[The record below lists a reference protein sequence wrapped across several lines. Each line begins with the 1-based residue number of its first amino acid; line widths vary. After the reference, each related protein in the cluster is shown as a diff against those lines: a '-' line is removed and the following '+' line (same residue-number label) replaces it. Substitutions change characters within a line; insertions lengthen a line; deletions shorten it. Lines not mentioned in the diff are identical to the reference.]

1 MFLCVFGGIVDD
13 EDMNVNKYSCEM
25 LKEGRTNL
33 KAQYL
38 QEEYCS
44 SRMPMQGPEHHY
56 STFSADCLA
65 LTLHVSI
72 PKPSSSS
79 PSLSLPSSSSIAGH
93 TTVTRYFE
101 TIKPPPAFID
111 FLGVGH

>member
-1 MFLCVFGGIVDD
+1 MSFKFHVSVCILLGIEDD

-33 KAQYL
+33 KAH
-38 QEEYCS
+38 CS
-44 SRMPMQGPEHHY
+44 SRMPMQGPQHHY
-56 STFSADCLA
+56 STFSADSLA

-72 PKPSSSS
+72 QKPSSSS
-79 PSLSLPSSSSIAGH
+79 SSSLSLPSSSIAEH
-93 TTVTRYFE
+93 TMVTRYFE
-101 TIKPPPAFID
+101 TIKPPPTFID